1 MMTGRGDPGGKGVTG
16 HPLSMSGYRTL
27 HRIHADNGDSLS
39 SSTPIWRV
47 RFSPCR
53 SSSLPSSQSSRLM
66 AAGASNIIK
75 VYSLTDRTSK
85 DTNTDDV
92 LDASALSVDCAEC
105 LVTNDY
111 DEGNNDE
118 VATLGFA
125 ALDIV
130 RNYCGADTVAGNEVV
145 VASQLGGRVCVWV
158 RLDQQ
163 LIDKGVT
170 ALTDADNTCIV
181 GECSMRRPN
190 VEFTVNSA
198 TGTTLAI
205 RPPSLA
211 NYYSKEDTD
220 ILVALGC
227 ANGAVVICKTS
238 ILAARPGVGNAGT
251 SGKVIVGESPSASI
265 NAVEN
270 IKILSDSTSGEI
282 VTTVGGGH
290 ACVMSLTFH
299 PTSPNSFVVGRKD
312 GTIDIYSSASVVDQY
327 HNTGGF
333 AFRRMHRF
341 LHSSYPVRALA
352 FSQPDGALL
361 FAGDDYGRVY
371 SYDVSCNNE
380 RTNMTK
386 PIKLVACALTAHKGW
401 IMNLA
406 TFPDGKRV
414 ASCGSDRAVKVWD
427 CGMGLASSSPV
438 HSFDGVHDGLIW
450 GLDCGRDVNAN
461 KGGSAGG
468 RSSGDK
474 LKLISSGNDGVL
486 QVFSCD

>member
-1 MMTGRGDPGGKGVTG
+1 
-16 HPLSMSGYRTL
+16 MSGYRTL
-27 HRIHADNGDSLS
+27 HRIHAQAGQDDSE

-53 SSSLPSSQSSRLM
+53 TSTPSSLRLL
-66 AAGASNIIK
+66 AAGASNAIR

-92 LDASALSVDCAEC
+92 LDASALSVECTEC

-111 DEGNNDE
+111 DKDNDE
-118 VATLGFA
+118 VKTTLGFA
-125 ALDIV
+125 ALDVV
-130 RNYCGADTVAGNEVV
+130 RNYCGADTVAGNEVIT
-145 VASQLGGRVCVWV
+145 ASQLGGRVCVWV

-170 ALTDADNTCIV
+170 APTDTDNTFV
-181 GECSMRRPN
+181 VDGCSMRRPN

-211 NYYSKEDTD
+211 NYYSKVDTD

-238 ILAARPGVGNAGT
+238 ILAARPGVGTAAGSSGNAI
-251 SGKVIVGESPSASI
+251 IVGESPSSASV
-265 NAVEN
+265 NTVDT

-282 VTTVGGGH
+282 VATVGGGH

-312 GTIDIYSSASVVDQY
+312 GTIDIYSSASSADQY
-327 HNTGGF
+327 HNNTSGF

-341 LHSSYPVRALA
+341 LHSSYPVRAVA

-361 FAGDDYGRVY
+361 FAGDDYGKLY

-401 IMNLA
+401 IMNLT

-438 HSFDGVHDGLIW
+438 HSFDGVHDGLVW
-450 GLDCGRDVNAN
+450 GIDCGRDGNGSR
-461 KGGSAGG
+461 GGPAGG

-474 LKLISSGNDGVL
+474 MKLISCGNDGVL
-486 QVFSCD
+486 QVYSCD